1 MENRITVGIVTAP
14 GYANKIG
21 EGLHYALPSLL
32 QEYISS
38 DVEWDVDYIYSPLT
52 GYTEEKDEVLE
63 ALMDMKEENG
73 WDMALTLTDL
83 PLFNGRKLVVAEAN
97 GTEDVGMISIPGLGA
112 SPLIKRIRES
122 VLQLISEIYE
132 GSGQEERNRV
142 QKKVGE
148 MDGRKSE
155 KRNAFELIRKRGF
168 DRLSP
173 IEREAPEE
181 GENSEVRFTVQS
193 RIRGA
198 LRLITGMVRAN
209 RPWMLFPAFMKVVIL
224 AFTTGT
230 FALIFPTLWRLT
242 NSYNLWRLIMI
253 NGIAIMLL
261 VFWIIAAHKMWE
273 RKSDHSNS
281 YMRKLYNSTTFL
293 TLFTTVSFYYTI
305 LFLCFQV
312 IVFVLLP
319 KEFVAGE
326 MNGTM
331 KTESYFF
338 IAWTATSI
346 STIISALGS
355 TIEDEN
361 VVLSGTYGNRQR
373 QRYELM
379 KEAEKEKKEAAEEK
393 REAAREKEKAVR
405 EQEEAEKEKE
415 YVTGKDSA

>member
-1 MENRITVGIVTAP
+1 MENKISIGIVTAP

-21 EGLHYALPSLL
+21 EELHHVLPHLL
-32 QEYISS
+32 KEYIAFDVEWEVEYIS
-38 DVEWDVDYIYSPLT
+38 SPLT
-52 GYTEEKDEVLE
+52 GYTEERNEVLG
-63 ALMDMKEENG
+63 ALMEMKEDYG
-73 WDMALTLTDL
+73 WEMALTLTDL
-83 PLFNGRKLVVAEAN
+83 PLFNGKKLIVAEAN
-97 GTEDVGMISIPGLGA
+97 GTENVGMISIPGLGA

-132 GSGQEERNRV
+132 GSGPEERKRV
-142 QKKVGE
+142 QQKVGE

-173 IEREAPEE
+173 VEREAPEAE
-181 GENSEVRFTVQS
+181 ENAEVRFSVQS
-193 RIRGA
+193 RLRGA
-198 LRLITGMVRAN
+198 MRLITGMVRAN

-242 NSYNLWRLIMI
+242 NSYSLGRLFLI
-253 NGIAIMLL
+253 NGVAITLL
-261 VFWIIAAHKMWE
+261 VFWIIAAHNMWE
-273 RKSDHSNS
+273 RKSDHSNN
-281 YMRKLYNSTTFL
+281 YMRKLYNSTTLL
-293 TLFTTVSFYYTI
+293 TLFTTVFFYYTI
-305 LFLCFQV
+305 LFLCFQI

-319 KEFVAGE
+319 REFVEGS
-326 MNGTM
+326 MSGTI
-331 KTESYFF
+331 KTQSYFF

-355 TIEDEN
+355 TIEDED

-379 KEAEKEKKEAAEEK
+379 KSAEQEKKEAAEEK
-393 REAAREKEKAVR
+393 KEAAQEKEEAV
-405 EQEEAEKEKE
+405 EKQKEAERKKNNE
-415 YVTGKDSA
+415 TI